1 MMLQGPTPVASNTT
15 RSNICND
22 DNNSGHLFHQQ
33 QHHRHVQAKTVSASS
48 LQAALVDIQGEKKM
62 QNHHHQAKTVP
73 SSSLQAALADI
84 QRKEQRANEKEAE
97 SRERD
102 DQHAHTW
109 LVPEERVDDGNNA
122 ENRQDSVDAE
132 NNDDDADDN
141 DEAREGGST
150 SSASMAVDDVVVST
164 TMESRE
170 GSHSGQEGSSAASR
184 GRLHGKHASV
194 GSGLLGVAIPS
205 HDDKD
210 TFVTVDD
217 DTTTKS
223 AKETYK
229 DDDDDTTK
237 VGNEDLTL
245 SNPASLDGALSG
257 GALGRCGGDDA
268 TKNDADAALSL
279 MRSKSQTLDGAND
292 GKDDDES
299 TTTDIVETSILAKGV
314 NHHTDPSTVAN
325 RVRLATDGSSTI
337 VATDNEEEEE
347 TVASS
352 AESGT
357 HHRPR
362 HQRRG
367 RGRSHRSQPSEPIF
381 HHDISHKC

>member
-1 MMLQGPTPVASNTT
+1 MCDESPIARLRDMKHRGLAPSSLAVATASAAAGSPSTTMMLQGPTPVASNTT
-15 RSNICND
+15 RSNIYNN
-22 DNNSGHLFHQQ
+22 DNNSGCLFHQQ
-33 QHHRHVQAKTVSASS
+33 QHHRHVQAKTVS
-48 LQAALVDIQGEKKM
+48 
-62 QNHHHQAKTVP
+62 T
-73 SSSLQAALADI
+73 SSLQAALADI

-97 SRERD
+97 SRECD

-132 NNDDDADDN
+132 NNDDDDDN
-141 DEAREGGST
+141 DEVREGGST
-150 SSASMAVDDVVVST
+150 SSTSMAIDDIVVST

-170 GSHSGQEGSSAASR
+170 GSHSEQEGSSVASR
-184 GRLHGKHASV
+184 GRLHSKHASV
-194 GSGLLGVAIPS
+194 GSGLLGMAIPS

-223 AKETYK
+223 TEETYK
-229 DDDDDTTK
+229 DDDDDDTTK

-245 SNPASLDGALSG
+245 SNPASLDGTLSG
-257 GALGRCGGDDA
+257 GTLGRCGGDDA
-268 TKNDADAALSL
+268 TKNDADAALSF

-299 TTTDIVETSILAKGV
+299 TTIDIIETSILAKGI
-314 NHHTDPSTVAN
+314 NYTDPSTVAN
-325 RVRLATDGSSTI
+325 RIRLATDGSSAI

-352 AESGT
+352 AEN
-357 HHRPR
+357 
-362 HQRRG
+362 
-367 RGRSHRSQPSEPIF
+367 
-381 HHDISHKC
+381 